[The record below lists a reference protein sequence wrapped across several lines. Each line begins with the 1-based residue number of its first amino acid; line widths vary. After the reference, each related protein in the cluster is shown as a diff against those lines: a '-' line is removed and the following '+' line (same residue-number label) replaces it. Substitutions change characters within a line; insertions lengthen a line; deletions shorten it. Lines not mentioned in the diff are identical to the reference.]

1 MSAPSRP
8 VFSEG
13 QVLGAAD
20 LNAQVTYHRLAAV
33 QHERTEHL
41 WGVAEGL
48 ELQAIERTTPAGDK
62 YVDVNL
68 LPGRAIDRLG
78 RSIVVTEARLIDT
91 TDFDLSSSDENQL
104 FPVFV
109 QAIEVPVS
117 GQAQPGKCAVN
128 QAARI
133 EERLQISFGT
143 PGSEIVVLEQTSAG
157 VTAGFG
163 TPALNDKVLVGWV
176 SWNNDLDKFAGV
188 SQSSNGK
195 GVRYVGVVASEVVA
209 GGGTLGLRTRGAGAR
224 FALTVTENSTGGCEL
239 RFGKQDG
246 LGPVSDA
253 FTVDEKGNVSY
264 RGVLSPS
271 PPAKTLAESGVAFDG
286 VRLPL
291 PSGVTEEQ
299 VAGGAVRL
307 HALLTPIV
315 LQPANVDLPEM
326 KTFAVPHIIQC
337 EVDVTTDR
345 RVHCKVRWYD
355 PTRTIPDFLDL
366 PAACNYVFVASGK

>member
-8 VFSEG
+8 TFSEG
-13 QVLGAAD
+13 QVLGAGD

-48 ELQAIERTTPAGDK
+48 ELQPIERSTSGGDK

-68 LPGRAIDRLG
+68 LPGRAVDRLG
-78 RSIVVTEARLIDT
+78 RSIVVTEPRLIDT
-91 TDFDLSSSDENQL
+91 TDFDLSSTSPGQL

-109 QAIEVPVS
+109 QAIEVPIS
-117 GQAQPGKCAVN
+117 GQTQPGKCAIN
-128 QAARI
+128 QTARV
-133 EERLQISFGT
+133 EERLQLSFGT
-143 PGSEIVVLEQTSAG
+143 PGSEIVVLEQSGAG
-157 VTAGFG
+157 VAAGFG

-176 SWNNDLDKFAGV
+176 SWNQTLGKFAGV
-188 SQSSNGK
+188 AQSSNGR
-195 GVRYVGVVASEVVA
+195 GIRYVGVVASEVVA

-246 LGPVSDA
+246 PGPVSDA

-264 RGVLSPS
+264 RGVLTPS

-315 LQPANVDLPEM
+315 LQPKEM
-326 KTFAVPHIIQC
+326 DFAGTKTFAVPHIVQC

-345 RVHCKVRWYD
+345 RVHCRVRWYD
-355 PTRTIPDFLDL
+355 PTQTVTNFIEL
-366 PAACNYVFVASGK
+366 PTACNYLFVASGK